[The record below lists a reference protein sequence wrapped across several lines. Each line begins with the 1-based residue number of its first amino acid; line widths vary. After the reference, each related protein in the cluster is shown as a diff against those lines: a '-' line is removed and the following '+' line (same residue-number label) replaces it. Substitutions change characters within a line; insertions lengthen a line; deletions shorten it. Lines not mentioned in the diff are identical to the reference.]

1 MSTVAHRPSE
11 AGLLRLRIGTTLHP
25 LTGGERRV
33 GRSRNCEIRVDDDSV
48 SRVHAAFVRRDG
60 ETLVEDLGSSNGTF
74 VNGDRIQAPR
84 AVRTGDAVRFGNL
97 ETQVEAA
104 SAAAAESAEAP
115 PTSDYTV
122 GIIPGP
128 PAAIGWRVLAAALNL
143 VLFLAGSLVPLA
155 AYLAVDYLQTNLL
168 APGVRA
174 PAPAIQSLVAGGCG
188 ALWVLY
194 AWYYVIH
201 GWARRGGTPG
211 MRLCGLRLLDWHR
224 RMPIGYL
231 RAWLR
236 LAAIVVTVLTL
247 GLGFFTILIRRDR
260 KALHDVLAGTQVVH
274 RSRSL

>member
-11 AGLLRLRIGTTLHP
+11 ASLRLRIGTTLHP
-25 LTGGERRV
+25 LAGGERRV

-48 SRVHAAFVRRDG
+48 SRVHAAFVWRDG
-60 ETLVEDLGSSNGTF
+60 EPLVEDLGSSNGTF
-74 VNGDRIQAPR
+74 VNGERILRAH
-84 AVRTGDAVRFGNL
+84 AVRPGDVVQFGSL
-97 ETQVEAA
+97 EAQVEDAT
-104 SAAAAESAEAP
+104 AAAAGTGEAL

-122 GIIPGP
+122 GIVPGP
-128 PAAIGWRVLAAALNL
+128 PAGIGWRMLAASLNL
-143 VLFLAGSLVPLA
+143 LLFVVGSLVPLA

-168 APGVRA
+168 APGVSA
-174 PAPAIQSLVAGGCG
+174 PAPGIQSLVAGGCG

-224 RMPIGYL
+224 RTPIGYL

-236 LAAIVVTVLTL
+236 LAAVVVTVLTL

-274 RSRSL
+274 RSRAF